1 MSLQQFETFYWPYL
15 KELMLALIDEGLTPC
30 PFLEGD
36 FTTRLKYF
44 AQLPKGKILA
54 FMDGADIYEAKKI
67 VGDTLCMSGMMPLS
81 LLQVGPPERVKE
93 YARELID
100 VVGKDG
106 GFIMAP
112 RSVMDNADPEIVRVW
127 VDFTKEYGVYH

>member
-1 MSLQQFETFYWPYL
+1 
-15 KELMLALIDEGLTPC
+15 LTPC

-44 AQLPKGKILA
+44 TELPKGKILA
-54 FMDGADIYEAKKI
+54 FVDGTDIYQAKKI
-67 VGDTLCMSGMMPLS
+67 VGETLCISGMMPLS
-81 LLQVGPPERVKE
+81 LLQVGPPEKVRE

-112 RSVMDNADPEIVRVW
+112 RSVMDYADPELVKVW
-127 VDFTKEYGVYH
+127 IDFTKEYGVYR